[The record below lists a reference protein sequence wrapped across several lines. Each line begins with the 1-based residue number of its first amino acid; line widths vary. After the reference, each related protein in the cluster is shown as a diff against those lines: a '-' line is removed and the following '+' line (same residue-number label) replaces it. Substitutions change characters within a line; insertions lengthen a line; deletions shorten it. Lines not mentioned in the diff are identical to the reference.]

1 MDVPVSWAFIP
12 PPTALREGRLNGFPG
27 AFAGVL
33 SRRRLRRL
41 ADPPPGLSNA
51 CLGGEPAYPPWPRF
65 ARPRRELAGG
75 CAPCDPP
82 IANGAS

>member
-1 MDVPVSWAFIP
+1 MGV
-12 PPTALREGRLNGFPG
+12 LRHRIGGGRLLVSDASPT
-27 AFAGVL
+27 
-33 SRRRLRRL
+33 
-41 ADPPPGLSNA
+41 GLSDA